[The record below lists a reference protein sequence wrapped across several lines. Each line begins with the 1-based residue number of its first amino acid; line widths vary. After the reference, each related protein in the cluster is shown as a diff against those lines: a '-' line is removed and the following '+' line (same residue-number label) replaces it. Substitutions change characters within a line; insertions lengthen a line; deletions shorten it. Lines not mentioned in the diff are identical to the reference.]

1 MSNITR
7 QPDTKPSIC
16 FVVTSPAMLSLL
28 TSQGPAATGGAELQ
42 LSVLGRALK
51 EKGWEVSFLVGD
63 YGQDRAIE
71 TSEGIRLLRA
81 YSQPSTRPVWAILV
95 RSLPEFWRSLAEID
109 ADIYVS
115 RGLTGQAGV
124 IAAFAKLKRRRYVFW
139 LAKNAD
145 AWYGVPR
152 LSPLPFV
159 ERLPAW
165 YGIHSADALIVQ
177 SNEQEAL
184 LRRYVGRSGVL
195 VPSVSPWQD
204 AVPDGQPGE
213 YALWIASI
221 QPKKR
226 PHLLLDIAADMPQ
239 ARFVMA
245 GGKRSAYSSLY
256 ESVQARARQMPN
268 VDFLG
273 FVPFEQT
280 KELFQRASVLV
291 STSKAEE
298 EGFPNVLLQ
307 AWSTGTPVVATCDPD
322 EVICRHGLGY
332 HCEDATQIAERIR
345 EITGSCE
352 LQRQIGQR
360 AYAYV
365 SQHHSV
371 DHITAKLSDFLQEV
385 VCAKTIVHAD
395 HKNAEE

>member
-1 MSNITR
+1 M
-7 QPDTKPSIC
+7 
-16 FVVTSPAMLSLL
+16 
-28 TSQGPAATGGAELQ
+28 GGAELQ

-51 EKGWEVSFLVGD
+51 EEGWDVSFLVGD
-63 YGQDRAIE
+63 YGQDRRIV

-81 YSQPSTRPVWAILV
+81 YGHANSRSACKTLL
-95 RSLPEFWRSLAEID
+95 RSLPEFWRSLAEVD

-124 IAAFAKLKRRRYVFW
+124 IAAFAKLQHRRYIFW
-139 LAKNAD
+139 FGKNAD

-152 LSPLPFV
+152 LSPLPLV

-165 YGIHSADALIVQ
+165 YGIHSAHAVIVQ

-195 VPSVSPWQD
+195 VPNVSPWQD
-204 AVPDGQPGE
+204 VAPDGQPGE

-245 GGKRSAYSSLY
+245 GGEMSAHSELYGSVRS
-256 ESVQARARQMPN
+256 RAEQMKN
-268 VDFLG
+268 VEFLG
-273 FVPFEQT
+273 FVPFDQT
-280 KELFQRASVLV
+280 EELFRHAALLV

-307 AWSTGTPVVATCDPD
+307 AWSIGTPVVATCDPD
-322 EVICRHGLGY
+322 EIICRHRLGY

-365 SQHHSV
+365 SQHHSA

-385 VCAKTIVHAD
+385 VCAKTIVRAD
-395 HKNAEE
+395 HNNAEE